1 MTEKS
6 VIDLYWPGAPL
17 PEIASEMREEEKGK
31 LFLYFF
37 TEASIHGCINVQPAN
52 NISFLK
58 QNLAQIG
65 PILVA
70 EGGGVEMAGS
80 TNLVVPIVLWGRSPP
95 AHCISTV
102 YLLRDQRTMVTGSHD
117 GQVVVWQL
125 EDTHTWQFTP
135 RHMLIGHTAPV
146 R

>member
-1 MTEKS
+1 MCLST
-6 VIDLYWPGAPL
+6 VTL
-17 PEIASEMREEEKGK
+17 
-31 LFLYFF
+31 
-37 TEASIHGCINVQPAN
+37 NVQPVDN
-52 NISFLK
+52 SFVK
-58 QNLAQIG
+58 QNPAQIRL
-65 PILVA
+65 ILVA

>member
-1 MTEKS
+1 MRVEKEDGIIFALFYRS
-6 VIDLYWPGAPL
+6 HFQGATLFCTLY
-17 PEIASEMREEEKGK
+17 
-31 LFLYFF
+31 
-37 TEASIHGCINVQPAN
+37 
-52 NISFLK
+52 NISTSAKLNP
-58 QNLAQIG
+58 NL
-65 PILVA
+65 VS

-146 R
+146 RYTRQFVNYA

>member
-1 MTEKS
+1 M
-6 VIDLYWPGAPL
+6 INLYWSGAPL
-17 PEIASEMREEEKGK
+17 PEIASEMREEEKEK

-37 TEASIHGCINVQPAN
+37 TDVPIHGCINVQPVDN
-52 NISFLK
+52 SFVK
-58 QNLAQIG
+58 QNPAQIRL
-65 PILVA
+65 ILVA

>member
-1 MTEKS
+1 
-6 VIDLYWPGAPL
+6 
-17 PEIASEMREEEKGK
+17 MRVEEEDRIIFVPFYCSHFQGAT
-31 LFLYFF
+31 LFYTLY
-37 TEASIHGCINVQPAN
+37 
-52 NISFLK
+52 NISTSAKLNP
-58 QNLAQIG
+58 NL
-65 PILVA
+65 VS